1 MTERLRWGI
10 MGTGNIANQFAQG
23 LTGSLRGTFTA
34 AASRTRQSARGFI
47 EKHNQ
52 QASAFEGYDRLLDCK
67 DVDAIYLAL
76 PNHMHMD
83 WTIKALQAGKHVLCE
98 KPIANNASQA
108 AAMFQQAKVSGKVL
122 VEAFMYRSHPLHH
135 AIARHIAEGAIGKVQ
150 AVRTSFCFKV
160 NNPQGNIRFSRDC
173 AGGALMDI
181 GCYCVN
187 FSRHYTQAE
196 PVAVHATS
204 KRNADGVDIL
214 TTGSMHFP
222 DDVLASFTCGMTLHA
237 DNAAYICGDE
247 GYITIP
253 IPWKPPVEN
262 ATYTLNRGTP
272 PRMDQ
277 ARGTQAAGPMCQEI
291 VIDAKRPLYALE
303 ADDFAAVAMD
313 GKPPTITEADTL
325 ANMRTLDHLRESAG
339 VHFAGEESGQ

>member
-23 LTGSLRGTFTA
+23 LSASHRGILIA
-34 AASRTRQSARGFI
+34 AASRTQAA
-47 EKHNQ
+47 
-52 QASAFEGYDRLLDCK
+52 ASAFIDKHNAKASALEGYDRLLDRT

-83 WTIKALQAGKHVLCE
+83 WTLKALQAGKHVLCE
-98 KPIANNASQA
+98 KPIANNAQQA
-108 AAMFQQAKVSGKVL
+108 AVMFEQAKQSGKIL

-135 AIARHIAEGAIGKVQ
+135 AIMQQIQEGAIGNIQ
-150 AVRTSFCFKV
+150 AIRTSFCFKV
-160 NNPQGNIRFSRDC
+160 ANTQGNIRFSRAC

-187 FSRHYTQAE
+187 FSRHYTQSE
-196 PVAVHATS
+196 PIAVQAIA
-204 KRNADGVDIL
+204 KRNDDGVDIL
-214 TTGSMHFP
+214 TTGNLHFP
-222 DDVLASFTCGMTLHA
+222 GDVLASFTCGMTLHA

-253 IPWKPPVEN
+253 IPWKPPVQQ
-262 ATYTLNRGTP
+262 AVYMLNRGTP

-277 ARGTQAAGPMCQEI
+277 GRGAVTAGPMRKE
-291 VIDAKRPLYALE
+291 VHIDADRPLYALE
-303 ADDFAAVAMD
+303 ADDFATVVMD
-313 GKPPTITEADTL
+313 GTTPTISPADTL
-325 ANMRTLDHLRESAG
+325 ANMHVLDELRACVG
-339 VHFAGEESGQ
+339 VHFDDEGKQP